1 MCSESRVRDRGG
13 TSEERSAVKEPRRSV
28 RGGRGVGHTRY
39 GGDPDVLE
47 VILRE
52 VKQSQPGTG
61 YQQSSNEWT

>member
-1 MCSESRVRDRGG
+1 M
-13 TSEERSAVKEPRRSV
+13 KEPRRSV
-28 RGGRGVGHTRY
+28 RGGGGVGHTRY

>member
-1 MCSESRVRDRGG
+1 M
-13 TSEERSAVKEPRRSV
+13 KEPRRSV
-28 RGGRGVGHTRY
+28 RGGRGVCHTRY